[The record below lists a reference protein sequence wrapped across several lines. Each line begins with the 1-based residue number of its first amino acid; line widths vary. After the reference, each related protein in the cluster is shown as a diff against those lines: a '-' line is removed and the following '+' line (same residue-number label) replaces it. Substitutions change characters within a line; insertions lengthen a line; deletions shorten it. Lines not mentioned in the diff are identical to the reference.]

1 MSTEHTDLFLA
12 ELDSVCL
19 DCIFHWDNFNWFCL
33 SIIRGRS
40 ERLISMEKSKSAHTR
55 KALSLALLSTVA
67 SAVPTGQAA
76 VQHSGS
82 CIVSRRF
89 STTEAAESMRP
100 ETFEL
105 PYAFNIVQKWNSC
118 LLTRTQLHSV
128 LTTLQKVF
136 AYKSTSAFNIA
147 PSPTLQTRKPVTPS
161 PTLQTRKTVTCL
173 GRHQITIQLFAS
185 MQLF

>member
-1 MSTEHTDLFLA
+1 
-12 ELDSVCL
+12 
-19 DCIFHWDNFNWFCL
+19 
-33 SIIRGRS
+33 
-40 ERLISMEKSKSAHTR
+40 MEKSKSAHTR

-67 SAVPTGQAA
+67 SAKQQCSIQVHVLSLAGLAPL
-76 VQHSGS
+76 
-82 CIVSRRF
+82 RRLK
-89 STTEAAESMRP
+89 A

-128 LTTLQKVF
+128 LPTLQKVF

-147 PSPTLQTRKPVTPS
+147 SS

-173 GRHQITIQLFAS
+173 GRHQITIQLFAKHATFRKDHWQTEPNWMLS
-185 MQLF
+185 QWKIQLTRHTLSNSVRKRSVCSVDTP

>member
-1 MSTEHTDLFLA
+1 
-12 ELDSVCL
+12 
-19 DCIFHWDNFNWFCL
+19 
-33 SIIRGRS
+33 
-40 ERLISMEKSKSAHTR
+40 MEKSKSADTR

-105 PYAFNIVQKWNSC
+105 SACVQHCTKLKHVC
-118 LLTRTQLHSV
+118 LQELNYM
-128 LTTLQKVF
+128 QKVF
-136 AYKSTSAFNIA
+136 AYKCTSAFNIA
-147 PSPTLQTRKPVTPS
+147 PRTTLHKRAKQLPAGVNF
-161 PTLQTRKTVTCL
+161 
-173 GRHQITIQLFAS
+173 HQITIQLFAS